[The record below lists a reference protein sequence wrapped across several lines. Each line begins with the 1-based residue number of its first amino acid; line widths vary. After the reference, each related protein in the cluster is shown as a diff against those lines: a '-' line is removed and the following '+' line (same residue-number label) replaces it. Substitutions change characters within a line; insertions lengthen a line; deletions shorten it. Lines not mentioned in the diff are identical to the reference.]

1 MDNQEMV
8 KDGLMRISKA
18 AKFLDISRSMIYQ
31 LLNSGEMRSVKIGR
45 SRRIPIRFLH
55 EFAEKRLENNLPKE

>member
-1 MDNQEMV
+1 MDDQEMV

-18 AKFLDISRSMIYQ
+18 AKFLDISRSMMYQ

-45 SRRIPIRFLH
+45 SRRIPIRFLY
-55 EFAEKRLENNLPKE
+55 EFAEKRLEKLTTE